1 MCRMVI
7 FTGSCLKCGR
17 YFTWTDLTQELPCLE
32 AKNTGVFGYCQRG
45 AYTDEHQFDQE
56 CDACAEDEDEGVG
69 DVDTNSS
76 DGRAGKDDSHR
87 KKKRQRTK

>member
-7 FTGSCLKCGR
+7 FTGSCIKCGR

-32 AKNTGVFGYCQRG
+32 AKNAG
-45 AYTDEHQFDQE
+45 E